1 MKDEDRYNPT
11 NMTPTR
17 LINLHIDS
25 EEVIS
30 VSLKKQPEISDH
42 TWKTIQHYLKNL
54 RFSEDCTPK
63 IIHVLQTRTPF
74 T

>member
-17 LINLHIDS
+17 LTNLHIDS
-25 EEVIS
+25 EEELS

-42 TWKTIQHYLKNL
+42 NWKTIRH
-54 RFSEDCTPK
+54 
-63 IIHVLQTRTPF
+63 
-74 T
+74 